1 MIDLNDWPI
10 MARLILVMGPF
21 IFGLPGPL
29 ILAFLVLG
37 SDYDVAR
44 SGIRSN
50 PFIESMKQVRREKSF
65 KWRWMLICMLA
76 GLVTFPKFALRR
88 GMLDPDELKR
98 FPSRLKIKMAVAAW
112 LTLVG
117 CVWMVVAYAVILLS
131 EVR

>member
-10 MARLILVMGPF
+10 MAKLILVMGAF
-21 IFGLPGPL
+21 IIGLPGPL
-29 ILAFLVLG
+29 MFAFLVLG
-37 SDYDVAR
+37 RDYDVAR

-65 KWRWMLICMLA
+65 KWRWMFICMLA

-98 FPSRLKIKMAVAAW
+98 FPSRLKIKLAVAAW
-112 LTLVG
+112 LTLLG
-117 CVWMVVAYAVILLS
+117 CVWIVVAYALILLS
-131 EVR
+131 EAR